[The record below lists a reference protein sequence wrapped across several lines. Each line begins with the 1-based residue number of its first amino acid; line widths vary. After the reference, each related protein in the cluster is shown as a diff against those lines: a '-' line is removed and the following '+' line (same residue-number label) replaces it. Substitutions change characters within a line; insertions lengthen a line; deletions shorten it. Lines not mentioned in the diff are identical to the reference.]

1 MKKLLLM
8 KTMLL
13 LCALVVGSTSLWAA
27 ATTYQHVFS
36 AKPSTGNDV
45 TLSSVKWNISA
56 TNLGNYNS
64 GNYAGVQLGT
74 STKNGS
80 ITLTSSSA
88 WGSDTGTYKD
98 KTKITEVRLWLNL
111 GGTSVTPTV
120 TIGGKSATSD
130 GTTVVKNSSA
140 GSDWTKATKVT
151 FTPAADGNTGVVVI
165 NVATVKAGYI
175 CCMEIDCEEAG
186 GGGGGGSDPSITLG
200 TTSINVT
207 KDEVDDGSISVTYD
221 NLTDYDADVIFYEA
235 DGETQTDYDWITA
248 SINAEFNV
256 EYLIDANTGGA
267 RTAYMKV
274 YALGD
279 EGEAFSN
286 LITITQASGIDAPSF
301 STASGKIDAGTL
313 ITLTQ
318 AAADEIRYTTDGSE
332 PTKTTGTV
340 YSAPIAITTATTLKA
355 IAVKDGGVSEVAS
368 ASYTINVATPECN
381 LASTG
386 NYLAGAGLTL
396 TSAGNTI
403 YYNMTTNGSDPATP
417 TSSSTEY
424 TGPISLSS
432 GTVKIKAIAYD
443 AYGNTSGVLTRTVYG
458 KAPASLPFNWAGGG
472 KSALTAVTG
481 VIGYNLGSDYAA
493 AHNPYLVK
501 FDTDGDY
508 IEIFTNAQPL
518 KVSVGVKMISGAST
532 SKIKV
537 QESTN
542 GLDFSDVEELTIS
555 GKQDD
560 ILSLATTEDF
570 ASTTR
575 VIKLL
580 FVKGANVGVGPI
592 SIAGGCQSVTLNS
605 SGYATFASSFALDFS
620 DDSEYSAWKIT
631 AANSST
637 GVITFSQ
644 ITGTVAAGTGVLL
657 KGTASSSINIPVAAS
672 GSDISA
678 TNLLTGITTATAV
691 AADTY
696 YGLSGNV
703 FKKVNAGTVP
713 AGKALLPASEVS
725 AARELTFVFEGDE
738 TTGVKTIDNGQLT
751 IDNGT
756 VYDLQGRK
764 VTKPVK
770 GGLYIVNGKKVIK

>member
-1 MKKLLLM
+1 MWGD
-8 KTMLL
+8 TYTIGWGT
-13 LCALVVGSTSLWAA
+13 ASGTSSTNFTAVSGSVDGILS
-27 ATTYQHVFS
+27 FS
-36 AKPSTGNDV
+36 TAKN
-45 TLSSVKWNISA
+45 SSGSNPA
-56 TNLGNYNS
+56 YNS
-64 GNYAGVQLGT
+64 GSSELRLYYNAGG
-74 STKNGS
+74 NGGS
-80 ITLTSSSA
+80 ITLTPAS
-88 WGSDTGTYKD
+88 GITITGFVMTTSTSPSVKYTAD
-98 KTKITEVRLWLNL
+98 
-111 GGTSVTPTV
+111 GGTATSV
-120 TIGGKSATSD
+120 SATSNTYTVT
-130 GTTVVKNSSA
+130 GISASSSLMIQNVNTT
-140 GSDWTKATKVT
+140 
-151 FTPAADGNTGVVVI
+151 NTQLRI
-165 NVATVKAGYI
+165 KTI
-175 CCMEIDCEEAG
+175 EISYTTAG

-207 KDEVDDGSISVTYD
+207 KDAVDDGSISVTYD

-274 YALGD
+274 YAVGD

-286 LITITQASGIDAPSF
+286 LITFTQASGIEAPSF

-318 AAADEIRYTTDGSE
+318 ASADQIRYTTDGSE

-340 YSAPIAITTATTLKA
+340 YSSPIAITTATTLKA

-458 KAPASLPFNWAGGG
+458 KAPTSLPFNWAGGG
-472 KSALTAVTG
+472 KSTLTAVTG
-481 VIGYNLGSDYAA
+481 VVGYGLGSDFANS
-493 AHNPYLVK
+493 HSPYMVK
-501 FDTDGDY
+501 FDGDGDY
-508 IEIFTNAQPL
+508 IEVFTNAQPL

-532 SKIKV
+532 SKITV

-542 GLDFSDVEELTIS
+542 GAEFSDVEELTIS
-555 GKQDD
+555 GSSGDVVN
-560 ILSLATTEDF
+560 LATTKDF

-580 FVKGANVGVGPI
+580 FDKGSDNVGVGPI
-592 SIAGGCQSVTLNS
+592 LIAGGSLSVTLNA

-631 AANSST
+631 EANSST

-644 ITGTVAAGTGVLL
+644 ITGKVAARTGVLL

-672 GSDISA
+672 GTDISA

-713 AGKALLPASEVS
+713 AGKALLPASEVGS
-725 AARELTFVFEGDE
+725 AREYTFVFEGDE
-738 TTGVKTIDNGQLT
+738 TTSITENLELRT
-751 IDNGT
+751 ENA

>member
-1 MKKLLLM
+1 MWAESYTWTTGSGQLSTTTTSFTVSEVEWSFTPTWSDNSKKY
-8 KTMLL
+8 
-13 LCALVVGSTSLWAA
+13 VNWSGGSTNCYQIGSSKNIMTALQISTSGISGTITSVDVIWSSCASNSASLAVSVGGSSFSSDAA
-27 ATTYQHVFS
+27 S
-36 AKPSTGNDV
+36 SSSST
-45 TLSSVKWNISA
+45 L
-56 TNLGNYNS
+56 
-64 GNYAGVQLGT
+64 QT
-74 STKNGS
+74 STYTGS
-80 ITLTSSSA
+80 
-88 WGSDTGTYKD
+88 GSGSLILSFSCTTGIKLQ
-98 KTKITEVRLWLNL
+98 K
-111 GGTSVTPTV
+111 
-120 TIGGKSATSD
+120 
-130 GTTVVKNSSA
+130 
-140 GSDWTKATKVT
+140 
-151 FTPAADGNTGVVVI
+151 VVVTYS
-165 NVATVKAGYI
+165 A
-175 CCMEIDCEEAG
+175 
-186 GGGGGGSDPSITLG
+186 GGGGGGSDPSISLSTS
-200 TTSINVT
+200 SINVT
-207 KDEVDDGSISVTYD
+207 KDAVDDGSISVTYD

-235 DGETQTDYDWITA
+235 DGETLTDYDWITA

-274 YALGD
+274 YAVGD

-286 LITITQASGIDAPSF
+286 LITFTQASGIEAPSF

-340 YSAPIAITTATTLKA
+340 YSSPIAITTATTLKA

-381 LASTG
+381 FASTG

-403 YYNMTTNGSDPATP
+403 YYNMTTNGSDPSAP
-417 TSSSTEY
+417 NQSSTEY

-443 AYGNTSGVLTRTVYG
+443 SYGNESGVLTRTVYG
-458 KAPASLPFNWAGGG
+458 KAPATLPFNWAGGG
-472 KSALTAVTG
+472 KSTLTAVTG
-481 VIGYNLGSDYAA
+481 IVGYGLGSDFANS
-493 AHNPYLVK
+493 HSPYLVK
-501 FDTDGDY
+501 FDGDGDY

-542 GLDFSDVEELTIS
+542 GLEFSDVEELTIS
-555 GKQDD
+555 GAQND
-560 ILSLATTEDF
+560 IVNLVTTEDF
-570 ASTTR
+570 ATTTR

-592 SIAGGCQSVTLNS
+592 SILGGSLPASLNA
-605 SGYATFASSFALDFS
+605 SGYATFASTYALDFS
-620 DDSEYSAWKIT
+620 DDSEYSAWQI
-631 AANSST
+631 T
-637 GVITFSQ
+637 GVSGSAITFSQ

-672 GSDISA
+672 GTDISG
-678 TNLLTGITTATAV
+678 TNKLEGITSATAV
-691 AADTY
+691 TAGQY
-696 YGLSGNV
+696 YGLKGNAFV
-703 FKKVNAGTVP
+703 PVNAGTVP
-713 AGKALLPASEVS
+713 AGKALLPAGAIPAS
-725 AARELTFVFEGDE
+725 ARELTFVFEGDE
-738 TTGVKTIDNGQLT
+738 TTGVKTIDNGQWT
-751 IDNGT
+751 IDNGA